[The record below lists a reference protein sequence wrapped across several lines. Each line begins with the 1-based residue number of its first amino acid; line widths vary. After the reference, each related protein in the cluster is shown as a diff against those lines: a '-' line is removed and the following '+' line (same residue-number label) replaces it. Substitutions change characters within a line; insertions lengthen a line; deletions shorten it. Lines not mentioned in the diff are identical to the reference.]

1 MIAALSGLFAGIAML
16 LATIGLYGV
25 MSLSVTSRTPEIGVR
40 MALGAQPQ
48 DVVGLI
54 LRQVLRTAG
63 IGIAVGIPLTFL
75 GAGLI
80 RGMIFGLP
88 QRDAGTLL
96 TAVSILL
103 LAALIAG
110 YLPARHAARVDPI
123 ETLRTN

>member
-1 MIAALSGLFAGIAML
+1 ML

-40 MALGAQPQ
+40 MALGAQRQ
-48 DVVGLI
+48 DVIGMI
-54 LRQVLRTAG
+54 LQQVLLTVG
-63 IGIAVGIPLTFL
+63 IGIAVGVPLTFL

-103 LAALIAG
+103 AVALIAG
-110 YLPARHAARVDPI
+110 YLPARHAAHVDPI
-123 ETLRTN
+123 ETLRSN